1 MTTSLTNSMNGLP
14 RRSSIQREF
23 IKSKTVANVLSEVKP
38 ASNRKLVDLPST
50 ATVEKAFDVLLAE
63 DILSVPVY
71 QLEPD
76 QHTKKYLTIISVL
89 DLLKLLN
96 DNTDSSVLL
105 KPLAEAAGRTAESSQ
120 LVSVRLTDSL
130 EYVMELFS
138 THTAHRVLVLQDTT
152 PILLSQMDVVKYLQ
166 SHNHELGPILDL
178 TTPTIV
184 EHVKAR
190 RSEKPLAALNYRCTA
205 MDAFLQLA
213 QARVGALA
221 IVDDDDDMVG
231 ELSPENLRG
240 INRHRFDSL
249 QKPVVMYL
257 KESQGDLYPPLTCH
271 DRFTLSQL
279 MTAFTLRKA
288 HRLWWIDE
296 QGHVKGVITLS
307 DFLGTFL
314 DTTISS

>member
-1 MTTSLTNSMNGLP
+1 MTTLTNSMNGLP
-14 RRSSIQREF
+14 RRNSVQRAF
-23 IKSKTVANVLSEVKP
+23 IASKTVANVLAQVKP
-38 ASNRKLVDLPST
+38 ASTRQLVDLPST
-50 ATVEKAFDVLLAE
+50 ATMEEAFDVLLAE

-71 QLEPD
+71 QLDSD
-76 QHTKKYLTIISVL
+76 QHTKKYLTIVSVL

-96 DNTDSSVLL
+96 DNTDKSVLL

-120 LVSVRLTDSL
+120 LVSVRPTDSL

-152 PILLSQMDVVKYLQ
+152 PILLSQMDIVKYLQ
-166 SHNHELGPILDL
+166 AHNHALGPILDL

-184 EHVKAR
+184 DHAKQRRHAEH
-190 RSEKPLAALNYRCTA
+190 PLVSLNYRRTA

-213 QARVGALA
+213 QSRVGAMA
-221 IVDDDDDMVG
+221 IVDDEDDMVG

-240 INRHRFDSL
+240 LNRDRYDAL

-279 MTAFTLRKA
+279 MTAFVLRKA

-314 DTTISS
+314 DTSISL